1 MGWALFRVRQ
11 MGTGQLAELV
21 GATETDQ
28 RDELEAA
35 ARVLQIKRIGSFIRS
50 FSIAPQEA
58 EESVVS
64 INQQN
69 TTVEEASVVA
79 EPAKS
84 YDNYL
89 NRLLNLE
96 LSSYD
101 SYLSGLSALERVLTD
116 DDELDQLVFIPDSE
130 SKIENAAPVPVV
142 KAPEAFLEDELKHL
156 GISMTGGESSTVGAI
171 DAALA
176 VGGSI
181 DFPQQRLY
189 SEKIRRSMNV
199 LSDKTRGALTAARET
214 FSSVIDK
221 ITPSQRTV
229 RRAGL
234 AVTGLAMFAYA
245 YNNISNPFETSRKQS
260 DNKENIQAVAETPA
274 TAPLE
279 TAPTETTIEVTTTT
293 PETIPATTAI
303 EQTTTTAEVTTT
315 TEEPSLYEKVLVGQA
330 DRNELSGN
338 LIAQIDIPSL
348 CLKGIDAYGSQTRD
362 NNDVEVLDYFLA
374 QGLLDETQYKLLL
387 SPKPPKEV
395 IVQFKDLFNPIY
407 KTYAAETPQE
417 ACETVGPNAKYPPR
431 WERTFI
437 DSSDKDVE
445 TEPVV
450 NYEPVVDV
458 DWQKAL
464 PGEPGNVVIVG
475 HRTTK
480 SAGRKTKIL

>member
-1 MGWALFRVRQ
+1 
-11 MGTGQLAELV
+11 
-21 GATETDQ
+21 
-28 RDELEAA
+28 
-35 ARVLQIKRIGSFIRS
+35 
-50 FSIAPQEA
+50 
-58 EESVVS
+58 
-64 INQQN
+64 
-69 TTVEEASVVA
+69 
-79 EPAKS
+79 
-84 YDNYL
+84 
-89 NRLLNLE
+89 
-96 LSSYD
+96 
-101 SYLSGLSALERVLTD
+101 
-116 DDELDQLVFIPDSE
+116 
-130 SKIENAAPVPVV
+130 
-142 KAPEAFLEDELKHL
+142 
-156 GISMTGGESSTVGAI
+156 
-171 DAALA
+171 
-176 VGGSI
+176 
-181 DFPQQRLY
+181 
-189 SEKIRRSMNV
+189 
-199 LSDKTRGALTAARET
+199 
-214 FSSVIDK
+214 
-221 ITPSQRTV
+221 
-229 RRAGL
+229 
-234 AVTGLAMFAYA
+234 MFAYA

-480 SAGRKTKIL
+480 SAPFANLDQAKIGDPVVIRTNDGQSHTYVVEGSRYIIADTKEYNHAVDEYVSPSGNTATLALVTCDDNSKQRLIVYAALQA